1 MEYTYFSR
9 VSSDN
14 VVLYTTQIE
23 NSFILD
29 ENGEV
34 SIDLGVQHLCQTFS
48 DCSEDR
54 WIVSDLNS
62 SRGFGNPGYLYLP
75 EYDKF
80 IEPKPYSSWS
90 LNTDNPNYFYW
101 APPVPLPS
109 DSNVDG
115 KKYVWVE
122 EIQNW
127 VAAN

>member
-29 ENGEV
+29 ESGEV
-34 SIDLGVQHLCQTFS
+34 SIDLGVQHLYQTFP
-48 DCSEDR
+48 DCNEDR

-62 SRGFGNPGYLYLP
+62 PRGFGNPGYLYLP
-75 EYDKF
+75 EYDRF
-80 IEPKPYSSWS
+80 VEPKPYPSWS
-90 LNTDNPNYFYW
+90 LNTDNPDYFYW
-101 APPVPLPS
+101 VSPVPLPD

-122 EIQNW
+122 ELQNW
-127 VAAN
+127 VATN